1 MNCVRDYLA
10 STGHYLQRIL
20 FSYFKQTFYLTYM
33 EFPPDPQ
40 QKSIM
45 LPLISNF
52 LIINFDSFS
61 GQTENQDSWSKSIPE
76 LKSQNN

>member
-1 MNCVRDYLA
+1 
-10 STGHYLQRIL
+10 
-20 FSYFKQTFYLTYM
+20 M